1 MTSIFSLKTAA
12 ITTMFVQLGG
22 GWEWWWKRELLE
34 LTNPCKLH
42 TESWDCQDCREAR
55 IYNICKKNPAAAA
68 TAASW
73 LWLRK
78 LHQNAWQQQRSL
90 GSNAKLLVV
99 RTDCCNVQRARR
111 GRRGLLTLQLCLEWN
126 LQWQLGTQ
134 SGRRNP
140 QIWQSPAWCS
150 CGRCA
155 QCRCLQ
161 WYQHFECHSGQR
173 GRALWHH
180 GMVSVHT
187 WTLQVD
193 STSAHA
199 AWCDSCCLLQSS
211 LSWLHREASHYPLRA
226 SRQCHPL
233 PTKQKQLDKD
243 SIKHI
248 IIIIIIKCCRKQHFF
263 FFLLPPPDANKQS
276 ECRRRKK
283 TTHYIF
289 KPAPFFFP
297 PPQQNKI
304 KQLEKTHSSKS
315 SWLSSAAKNN
325 TSLLLLLLLLPT
337 TTTKQTIG
345 ENSIKNIIII
355 IKCCKKPHFFS
366 SSSSSSSSSSHH
378 HNKTN
383 NWRKLHQEH
392 HHHHHQMLQK
402 HFFFLLPS
410 SACCKQTKRF
420 QKGKKTPHPLHFSN
434 QHLSSSHHHH
444 HSHFSNHQPSP
455 SLRPGIDWVVHPQ
468 IT

>member
-1 MTSIFSLKTAA
+1 MTSIFSLQSSHDNYICTIGWWHWAWRVTKQIRLQTNLQKPISTASWEP
-12 ITTMFVQLGG
+12 QLWPAFSLSKQQPSLLHLYNWGVGG
-22 GWEWWWKRELLE
+22 GGDERESFWSLPILASFTLNHE
-34 LTNPCKLH
+34 IV
-42 TESWDCQDCREAR
+42 R
-55 IYNICKKNPAAAA
+55 IVGKPAY
-68 TAASW
+68 TISV
-73 LWLRK
+73 RK
-78 LHQNAWQQQRSL
+78 TQQQQRSL
-90 GSNAKLLVV
+90 GSNTELLVV

-111 GRRGLLTLQLCLEWN
+111 RRRRRGLLTLQLCLEWN

-248 IIIIIIKCCRKQHFF
+248 IIIIIIKCCRKQVL
-263 FFLLPPPDANKQS
+263 LLPPSSSCCKQTKWVQ
-276 ECRRRKK
+276 KK
-283 TTHYIF
+283 
-289 KPAPFFFP
+289 KK
-297 PPQQNKI
+297 N
-304 KQLEKTHSSKS
+304 HS
-315 SWLSSAAKNN
+315 LHLQ
-325 TSLLLLLLLLPT
+325 TSTFLLPT
-337 TTTKQTIG
+337 TTTKQNKTIG
-345 ENSIKNIIII
+345 EDSIK
-355 IKCCKKPHFFS
+355 
-366 SSSSSSSSSSHH
+366 
-378 HNKTN
+378 
-383 NWRKLHQEH
+383 
-392 HHHHHQMLQK
+392 
-402 HFFFLLPS
+402 
-410 SACCKQTKRF
+410 
-420 QKGKKTPHPLHFSN
+420 
-434 QHLSSSHHHH
+434 
-444 HSHFSNHQPSP
+444 
-455 SLRPGIDWVVHPQ
+455 
-468 IT
+468 